1 MTDLIPTG
9 ALGDMTGADSGV
21 MHYPQTGQA
30 LRWVRLDG
38 VLWMHFG
45 DVCKGAGHKNPSAA
59 IHLVEEEDKKKIDM
73 RTLSAGQ
80 TALTGLRAA
89 ITGNAETW
97 FVNEDGFATVG
108 LAGRG
113 DGPRMFRHWVVKV
126 VLKAFKR
133 AHEMAIPKTYP
144 EALELAAKQA
154 REIEA
159 KDAVIE
165 AQQREITTGAPK
177 IEAFH
182 TWLDPHNA
190 VETTVLAKQLGLRSA
205 QELNG
210 LMQRCGIVRKDI
222 NPKTG
227 KSRNLPTADWGHCFK
242 VIPTRIPTGGFVD
255 VAWILPEGQLEIV
268 EELRNNGLIDF

>member
-1 MTDLIPTG
+1 MTDLIPMG
-9 ALGDMTGADSGV
+9 SLGDIAGADSGV

-30 LRWVRLDG
+30 LRWVKLDG

-59 IHLVEEEDKKKIDM
+59 IHLVEDEDKKKIDM

-89 ITGNAETW
+89 ITGNAEAW

-159 KDAVIE
+159 KNAVIA
-165 AQQREITTGAPK
+165 AQYEQ
-177 IEAFH
+177 IEADKPKVETFDA
-182 TWLDPHNA
+182 WFDPDSA
-190 VETTVLAKQLGLRSA
+190 VETTDFAKRLGLRSA
-205 QELNG
+205 QELNK
-210 LMQRCGIVRKDI
+210 LMQQCGIVRKDT
-222 NPKTG
+222 NPRTG
-227 KSRNLPTADWGHCFK
+227 KSRNLPTANWGHCFK
-242 VIPTRIPTGGFVD
+242 VVPTRILTGGFVD